1 MQTASA
7 TTIRSCPH
15 CGGSLRAGA
24 NFCGS
29 CGGSVGAMAPVPA
42 KAPAAPLP
50 PQPTL
55 TTPPPVPADPGPARS
70 PVSRLL
76 QGFTMII
83 NPGAV
88 LKTSMERF
96 PWPLALTVS
105 GLAFLLFFL
114 QTGLDLG
121 RAGHADNHRIAVLAF
136 TGLLYGTL
144 GIALV
149 GSAAWLLTRPFHQP
163 PRAVGWVVRA
173 FCLGYSAALVYGV
186 LGLGANLLLGWNT
199 AIAFGVTGVLWA
211 LGPMTGTIKELI
223 ADKPW
228 VAVAVATLCGG
239 VVLFGWAWLGGI
251 AA

>member
-1 MQTASA
+1 
-7 TTIRSCPH
+7 
-15 CGGSLRAGA
+15 
-24 NFCGS
+24 
-29 CGGSVGAMAPVPA
+29 
-42 KAPAAPLP
+42 
-50 PQPTL
+50 
-55 TTPPPVPADPGPARS
+55 
-70 PVSRLL
+70 
-76 QGFTMII
+76 MII

-88 LKTSMERF
+88 LKTSMARF
-96 PWPLALTVS
+96 PWPLAMTVS

-121 RAGHADNHRIAVLAF
+121 RAGHADQQRITVLAL

-144 GIALV
+144 GIALLAA
-149 GSAAWLLTRPFHQP
+149 AAWLLTRPFHQP
-163 PRAVGWVVRA
+163 ARDVGWVVRA
-173 FCLGYSAALVYGV
+173 FCLGYSAALIYGV